1 MPELPERPQWE
12 TIPSSTPA
20 SVCRGENCGAPIYW
34 IERKS
39 RNKKTPNRTV
49 RVPVDT
55 DVPGGSD
62 PDSMTDG
69 RGVAH
74 YQTCPDANQF

>member
-1 MPELPERPQWE
+1 
-12 TIPSSTPA
+12 
-20 SVCRGENCGAPIYW
+20 
-34 IERKS
+34 
-39 RNKKTPNRTV
+39 
-49 RVPVDT
+49 VPVDT